1 MTFIPV
7 TGPTGKS
14 FVDSETFLS
23 TAGWDK
29 WDIRYLEMARLVS
42 TWSKDPSTQTGAVVV
57 RPDNSV
63 ASVGYNGFPRGIE
76 DTPERYADRETKY
89 SYIVH
94 CEMNAV
100 LSAHTTVRGDTLYTW
115 PFFSCDRCAMHMIQA
130 GISRVVAPSC
140 PPDKQD
146 RWSAILEDSKKRF
159 REAGVEVVE
168 IPYHIFEENQ

>member
-1 MTFIPV
+1 MIEDLEKQT
-7 TGPTGKS
+7 
-14 FVDSETFLS
+14 
-23 TAGWDK
+23 K

-42 TWSKDPSTQTGAVVV
+42 TWSKDPSTQTGAIIV

-63 ASVGYNGFPRGIE
+63 VSVGYNGFPRGIQ
-76 DTPERYADRETKY
+76 DTPERYENRETKY

-130 GISRVVAPSC
+130 GITRVVAPSC
-140 PPDKQD
+140 PPDKIE
-146 RWSAILEDSKKRF
+146 RWGAILEDSKARF
-159 REAGVEVVE
+159 REAGVTVEE
-168 IPYHIFEENQ
+168 IPYETFEENK

>member
-1 MTFIPV
+1 MSDLQKAI
-7 TGPTGKS
+7 
-14 FVDSETFLS
+14 DSINGT
-23 TAGWDK
+23 TK

-76 DTPERYADRETKY
+76 DTPERYEDREVKY

-130 GISRVVAPSC
+130 GITRVVAPSC

-146 RWSAILEDSKKRF
+146 RWAAILEDSKNRF

-168 IPYHIFEENQ
+168 IPYETFEETK